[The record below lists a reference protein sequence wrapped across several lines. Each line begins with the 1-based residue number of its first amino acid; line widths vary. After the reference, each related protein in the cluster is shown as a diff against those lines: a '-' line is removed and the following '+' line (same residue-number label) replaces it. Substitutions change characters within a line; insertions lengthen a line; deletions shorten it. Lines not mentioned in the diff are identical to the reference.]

1 MSRVLTVGSVFE
13 EGGQMRRVV
22 SIRPEISQIVL
33 QGVKGEEFVLNND
46 EFQERVAKGQYR
58 QVNGPTAS
66 AMQPMPVRN
75 LTQTE
80 RGALDQRLELL
91 EYVEHAQVSGCSW
104 KQTIEHLRM
113 RCVERHL
120 PLPSTRTIQRWR
132 KSSSLAGSTDQ
143 LAPRFSARG
152 NKRQLQTRDDL
163 DFDETVADEIF
174 RRYFCTDKFNVSQIT
189 KLVNQQCRDRAS
201 QRNSEFRGIS
211 RRSVSRRIRAL
222 EQTLIGHGRVSKATR
237 DQEMRAA
244 IRKILVERPYE
255 RVEVDATPLD
265 IFCCNEKR
273 EVIGRATC
281 YAGIDAATSALVM
294 VRVCIEKPSQDFVL
308 SALEF
313 CFSPKGDAFSQRYQL
328 NHPWLAPAAIETM
341 VLDNAQEH
349 HGGLVLNALRYLNT
363 TIDYPMAGKP
373 QARPF
378 IERFF
383 GVLKTGLI
391 NTLQGST
398 KSQSTLERDPIGR
411 AMKERLYTVLELE
424 ALVIRWIANV
434 YMRTPVQRLEH
445 RFEPGCSPA
454 RAMELLKQ
462 RHVIVPPPGPDEFRN
477 ACLRYHSREMT
488 LGREGVCLDTMTYNS
503 SELAKLYARQGQ
515 KTKVKVRFNPLDCRA
530 VFVVDPSDPG
540 VLIEAFNRNSAMPL
554 ISFEEA
560 RKIRSTHRKSDA
572 QLSGEDYQIAHVKML
587 RESGDRAVG
596 GSMKDRNRA
605 ARAEARELKR
615 LQVQRQEATRQPTE
629 PAHETPS
636 SVGTLSAAPRRQ
648 KPGQGEAQ

>member
-1 MSRVLTVGSVFE
+1 MSRALAVDSIFLERDQV
-13 EGGQMRRVV
+13 RRVV

-33 QGVKGEEFVLNND
+33 QGSQGEEFVLTTD
-46 EFQERVAKGQYR
+46 EFQQRVAQGQYR
-58 QVNGPTAS
+58 ASYGPIAS

-80 RGALDQRLELL
+80 RSSLDQRLELL
-91 EYVEHAQVSGCSW
+91 EYVEEIHDGCSW
-104 KQTIEHLRM
+104 KATIERLKE

-132 KSSSLAGSTDQ
+132 KSSALSGATDQ

-152 NKRQLQTRDDL
+152 NKRQLRTLEDL
-163 DFDETVADEIF
+163 VFDETVTDEILQ
-174 RRYFCTDKFNVSQIT
+174 RYFSTDKFNVSQIT
-189 KLVNQQCRDRAS
+189 KLVNEQCRDRAA
-201 QRNSEFRGIS
+201 QLNTVFRGIS
-211 RRSVSRRIRAL
+211 RRSVCRRISAL
-222 EQTLIGHGRVSKATR
+222 EQTLISCGRVSKATR
-237 DQEMRAA
+237 DQEMRTA
-244 IRKILVERPYE
+244 IRKLLVERPYE

-265 IFCCNEKR
+265 IFCCDEHG
-273 EVIGRATC
+273 EPIGKATC
-281 YAGIDAATSALVM
+281 YAGVDAATGAIVM
-294 VRVCIEKPSQDFVL
+294 VRVGIEKPSQDFVL

-313 CFSPKGDAFSQRYQL
+313 CFSPKGQAFSERYQL

-349 HGGLVLNALRYLNT
+349 HGALVLNALRYLHT

-373 QARPF
+373 QAKPF

-383 GVLKTGLI
+383 GTLKLGLI

-398 KSQSTLERDPIGR
+398 KSQSKYERDPIGR
-411 AMKERLYTVLELE
+411 AMKERLYTVSELE

-434 YMRTPVQRLEH
+434 YMRTPLQRLEY

-454 RAMELLKQ
+454 RAMELLKH
-462 RHVIVPPPGPDEFRN
+462 RYVVLPPPGPEEFRN
-477 ACLRYHSREMT
+477 ACLRYQAREMT
-488 LGREGVCLDTMTYNS
+488 LSREGVGLDTMTYNS
-503 SELAKLYARQGQ
+503 PALAKLYARRGE

-530 VFVVDPSDPG
+530 VFVEDPADAG
-540 VLIEAFNRNSAMPL
+540 VLIEAFNRFAAMPL

-572 QLSGEDYQIAHVKML
+572 ELSGEDYQIAHVQML
-587 RESGDRAVG
+587 RESGARAVG

-605 ARAEARELKR
+605 ARSQERERKR
-615 LQVQRQEATRQPTE
+615 SETQRQEPTRQVIDPVYEIQLTT
-629 PAHETPS
+629 A
-636 SVGTLSAAPRRQ
+636 TLSAAPRRS
-648 KPGQGEAQ
+648 KSVQGEAK